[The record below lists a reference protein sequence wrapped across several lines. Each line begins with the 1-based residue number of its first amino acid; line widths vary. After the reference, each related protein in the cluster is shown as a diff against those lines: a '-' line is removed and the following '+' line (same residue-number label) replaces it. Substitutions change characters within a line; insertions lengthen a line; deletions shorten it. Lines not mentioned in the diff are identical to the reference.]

1 MQKSGYVLINQF
13 LFIVMFTYFTIKSA
27 NEVLPDI
34 IEKFNNLK
42 KQKNQ
47 IIKAEQ
53 ELQITMSSA
62 GNFEEY
68 ITKKQKLNS
77 EMTKFYQLIEDL
89 EATGV
94 SLMGLDQGLLD
105 FPSKRFDED
114 VWLSWKDG
122 ETEIKFWHDMDSGF
136 NGRKPISISDESL
149 V

>member
-53 ELQITMSSA
+53 ELQITMSST

-94 SLMGLDQGLLD
+94 SLKGLDQGLLD

-114 VWLSWKDG
+114 VWLCWKDG

>member
-1 MQKSGYVLINQF
+1 
-13 LFIVMFTYFTIKSA
+13 MFRYFTIKSA
-27 NEVLPDI
+27 NEALPAV

-42 KQKNQ
+42 KQKNE

-53 ELQITMSSA
+53 ELQLTAS
-62 GNFEEY
+62 NFEQY
-68 ITKKQKLNS
+68 MAQKQKLNS

-94 SLMGLDQGLLD
+94 SLKGIDQGLLD

-114 VWLSWKDG
+114 VWLCWKEG
-122 ETEIKFWHDMDSGF
+122 ETEIKFWHDMNSGF
-136 NGRKPISISDESL
+136 NGRKPITVSDESL

>member
-1 MQKSGYVLINQF
+1 
-13 LFIVMFTYFTIKSA
+13 MFRYFTIKSA
-27 NEVLPDI
+27 NEALPNV

-42 KQKNQ
+42 KQKNE

-53 ELQITMSSA
+53 ELQITMSSG

-94 SLMGLDQGLLD
+94 SLKGLDQGLLD

-114 VWLSWKDG
+114 VWLCWKDG
-122 ETEIKFWHDMDSGF
+122 ETELKFWHDMDAGF
-136 NGRKPISISDESL
+136 NGRKPISISDEAL

>member
-1 MQKSGYVLINQF
+1 
-13 LFIVMFTYFTIKSA
+13 MFTYFTIKSA
-27 NEVLPDI
+27 NEALPGI

-42 KQKNQ
+42 KQKNE

-53 ELQITMSSA
+53 ELQIIMSSTE
-62 GNFEEY
+62 NFEKY
-68 ITKKQKLNS
+68 ITQKQKLNS
-77 EMTKFYQLIEDL
+77 YMTKFYQLIEDL

-94 SLMGLDQGLLD
+94 SLKGLDQGLLD

-114 VWLSWKDG
+114 VWLCWKDG
-122 ETEIKFWHDMDSGF
+122 ETEIKFWHDMNSGF

>member
-1 MQKSGYVLINQF
+1 
-13 LFIVMFTYFTIKSA
+13 MFTYFTIKSA
-27 NEVLPDI
+27 NEALPGV

-42 KQKNQ
+42 KQKNE

-53 ELQITMSSA
+53 ELQSSVSSV
-62 GNFEEY
+62 EEY
-68 ITKKQKLNS
+68 RTKKQKLNS
-77 EMTKFYQLIEDL
+77 KMTKFYQLIEDL
-89 EATGV
+89 EETGV
-94 SLMGLDQGLLD
+94 SLKGLDQGLLD

-114 VWLSWKDG
+114 VWLCWKDG

>member
-1 MQKSGYVLINQF
+1 
-13 LFIVMFTYFTIKSA
+13 MFTYFTIKSA
-27 NEVLPDI
+27 NEALPNV

-42 KQKNQ
+42 KQKNE

-53 ELQITMSSA
+53 ELQIIMASSD
-62 GNFEEY
+62 NFEKY
-68 ITKKQKLNS
+68 ITHKQKLNS
-77 EMTKFYQLIEDL
+77 AMTKFYQLIEEL

-94 SLMGLDQGLLD
+94 SLKGLDQGLLD

-114 VWLSWKDG
+114 VWLCWKEG
-122 ETEIKFWHDMDSGF
+122 ETEIKFWHDMNSGF

>member
-1 MQKSGYVLINQF
+1 
-13 LFIVMFTYFTIKSA
+13 MFTYFTIKSA
-27 NEVLPDI
+27 NEALPGV

-42 KQKNQ
+42 KQKNE

-53 ELQITMSSA
+53 ELQITMSSTS
-62 GNFEEY
+62 NFEDY
-68 ITKKQKLNS
+68 MTQKQKLNS
-77 EMTKFYQLIEDL
+77 EMTKFYQLIEEL
-89 EATGV
+89 EAIGV
-94 SLMGLDQGLLD
+94 SLKGLDQGLLD

-114 VWLSWKDG
+114 IWLCWKDG